1 LSKDKRIPA
10 REIIADWSA
19 KHGRRFYSDER
30 QNLLHEL
37 FTNLKRNG
45 YSSKEDISPSD
56 IRFLVKIMH
65 NEEWKTAKQWKE
77 AVESDLD
84 VVMRQQYPTVEI
96 VEADPNDIVLK
107 PIAHE
112 KPIPKSSE
120 PEEKFLD
127 TKKLREG
134 MEFAPLEEAAL
145 LEELGI
151 KKDGR

>member
-1 LSKDKRIPA
+1 VQILSKDKRIPA
-10 REIIADWSA
+10 REIILDWAA
-19 KHGRRFYSDER
+19 KHGRRFYADER

-45 YSSKEDISPSD
+45 YSSKEDITPTMS
-56 IRFLVKIMH
+56 RLLVKIMH
-65 NEEWKTAKQWKE
+65 NEEWETAKQWKE
-77 AVESDLD
+77 AVENDLD
-84 VVMRQQYPTVEI
+84 VVMRQHYPTVEI
-96 VEADPNDIVLK
+96 VEADPNDIILK
-107 PIAHE
+107 PTMHE
-112 KPIPKSSE
+112 KKGE

-134 MEFAPLEEAAL
+134 MEFAPLEEKAL